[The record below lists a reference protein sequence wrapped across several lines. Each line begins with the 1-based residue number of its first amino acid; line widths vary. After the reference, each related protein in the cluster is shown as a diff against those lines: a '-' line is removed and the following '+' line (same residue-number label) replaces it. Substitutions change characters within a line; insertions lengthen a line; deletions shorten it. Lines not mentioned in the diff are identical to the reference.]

1 MLNVFPRSGWRDR
14 FYAANLLRQRL
25 SAATFF
31 SWGIYITMAL
41 ALVVGAVLLEN
52 NARYTQQN
60 VIAVIPQPLFVP
72 IWITT
77 VLTALY
83 LGLTGAL
90 TLARERDKGTIEVLL
105 YGPVDEIAY
114 LLGLFLAQLSVYAV
128 LAVVALLWSNFA
140 IWWLNLQFAWELSV
154 ILLYS
159 LLTTSAIVAFGL
171 WVAAWGGRAR
181 ATLILFIL
189 VTVGMLAIQV
199 ADQAVTLYVVTAQPG
214 ITDPMLVIRDVLV
227 GLTAILQWFSPFEQM
242 RLAMDALLARDGVG
256 VALNASLTTL
266 QTLFWLVTGVVLL
279 KWKGVRG

>member
-14 FYAANLLRQRL
+14 FYAANLLRRRL

-41 ALVVGAVLLEN
+41 ALLVAAVLLEN

-60 VIAVIPQPLFVP
+60 VIAVIPQPLFIP

-114 LLGLFLAQLSVYAV
+114 VLGLFFAQVTVYAV
-128 LAVVALLWSNFA
+128 LAGVALLWSNVA
-140 IWWLNLQFAWELSV
+140 TWWLNLQFTWELSV

-159 LLTTSAIVAFGL
+159 VLTTSAVAAFGL

-181 ATLILFIL
+181 TTLIFFIL
-189 VTVGMLAIQV
+189 VMVGMLAIQV
-199 ADQAVTLYVVTAQPG
+199 ADQAVTLYILTTQPG
-214 ITDPMLVIRDVLV
+214 ITDPMIVIRDVLAQ
-227 GLTAILQWFSPFEQM
+227 LTGVLQWLSPFEQM
-242 RLAMDALLARDGVG
+242 RLAMEALVARDGAG
-256 VALNASLTTL
+256 VAFNAILTLL
-266 QTLFWLVTGVVLL
+266 QTIGWLGTGVALL

>member
-1 MLNVFPRSGWRDR
+1 MLNSLPRSGWRDR
-14 FYAANLLRQRL
+14 FHAANLLRRRL

-31 SWGIYITMAL
+31 SWGVYVTMAV
-41 ALVVGAVLLEN
+41 ALLVAAVLLDN

-60 VIAVIPQPLFVP
+60 VIAVIPQPLFIP

-90 TLARERDKGTIEVLL
+90 TLARERDRGTIEVLL

-114 LLGLFLAQLSVYAV
+114 LLGLFLAQMSVYAA
-128 LAVVALLWSNFA
+128 LAVVALLWSNVA
-140 IWWLNLQFAWELSV
+140 TWWLNFQFGWELSV

-159 LLTTSAIVAFGL
+159 LLTTSAVVAFGI

-199 ADQAVTLYVVTAQPG
+199 ADQAVTLYIITTQPG
-214 ITDPMLVIRDVLV
+214 ITDPMIVIRDVLA
-227 GLTAILQWFSPFEQM
+227 GLTDLLRWLSPFEQM
-242 RLAMDALLARDGVG
+242 RLAMDALVARDGAG
-256 VALNASLTTL
+256 VALNAGLTLL
-266 QTLFWLVTGVVLL
+266 QTAFWLGTGVGLL